1 MFDGIL
7 GLIMAMAI
15 ILLSTKV
22 LGLVTR
28 KLGLP
33 QVLGYILAGLLIGP
47 ALFGMAGFSLIGFSG
62 DGVASLIKLNFLITE
77 DGSTHTVLDIFSKI
91 GVILIM
97 FSAGLETNLK
107 HLKETG
113 LTATLIALA
122 GVLLPLALGV
132 LASVPFMVNHLLDGA
147 GFVFDNVYQS
157 IYIGVILTATSVA
170 ITVSVLKELKVING
184 KIATTVVS
192 AAIID
197 DVVGMVILSIV
208 NGLSGAADPAAS
220 GFEWFKAQWWGVII
234 LIIAFFIFAIGAGV
248 GVHYLFTWLDKK
260 YPRAERIS
268 LFSLVVCFIYAFF
281 AEEIFGIGDIT
292 GAYIAGIMLS
302 TCHRTATWTEKNV
315 DVNTFMIFGPMFFA
329 AIGINMSFEGMT
341 GWLIL
346 FAVIIV
352 IVGLAGKVIGCGAVE
367 KLRGGS
373 WKEAGIAGFGMMAR
387 GEVALIITSKGIET
401 GLLSQSFMV
410 VTVLL
415 ILVSSIITPIMLK
428 KLYKNYSP
436 YKTTE
441 GSVFVKQARGK

>member
-97 FSAGLETNLK
+97 FSAGLETYLK

-197 DVVGMVILSIV
+197 EWTKLVMGKLG
-208 NGLSGAADPAAS
+208 GL
-220 GFEWFKAQWWGVII
+220 
-234 LIIAFFIFAIGAGV
+234 
-248 GVHYLFTWLDKK
+248 
-260 YPRAERIS
+260 R
-268 LFSLVVCFIYAFF
+268 
-281 AEEIFGIGDIT
+281 
-292 GAYIAGIMLS
+292 
-302 TCHRTATWTEKNV
+302 EK
-315 DVNTFMIFGPMFFA
+315 
-329 AIGINMSFEGMT
+329 
-341 GWLIL
+341 
-346 FAVIIV
+346 
-352 IVGLAGKVIGCGAVE
+352 
-367 KLRGGS
+367 
-373 WKEAGIAGFGMMAR
+373 
-387 GEVALIITSKGIET
+387 
-401 GLLSQSFMV
+401 
-410 VTVLL
+410 
-415 ILVSSIITPIMLK
+415 
-428 KLYKNYSP
+428 
-436 YKTTE
+436 
-441 GSVFVKQARGK
+441 